1 MLLQWPKAF
10 LFFCIFK
17 FCMQDWFND
26 KQQPDYKKGADEVY
40 FSTVLTGVP
49 SVKKV
54 VLTYEI

>member
-1 MLLQWPKAF
+1 
-10 LFFCIFK
+10 
-17 FCMQDWFND
+17 MQDWFND